1 MISYCCFLNFNG
13 KTSVVF
19 TCIKHKMLNIEIVFH
34 FHIEE
39 IVMNAGVFEKLEKRR
54 DGVRDK

>member
-1 MISYCCFLNFNG
+1 
-13 KTSVVF
+13 
-19 TCIKHKMLNIEIVFH
+19 MLNIEIAFH